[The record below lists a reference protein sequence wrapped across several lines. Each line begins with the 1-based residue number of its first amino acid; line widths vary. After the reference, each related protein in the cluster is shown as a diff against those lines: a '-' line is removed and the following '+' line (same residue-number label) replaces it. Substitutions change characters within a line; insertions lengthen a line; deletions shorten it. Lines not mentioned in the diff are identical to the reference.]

1 MARRSL
7 PVIGFALGRIA
18 GLPMNHILLR
28 NRTVVGVEWAT
39 WITTNTHPV
48 PASPASL

>member
-1 MARRSL
+1 
-7 PVIGFALGRIA
+7 
-18 GLPMNHILLR
+18 MNHILLR

>member
-7 PVIGFALGRIA
+7 PVAGFAAAASLA
-18 GLPMNHILLR
+18 PMNHILLR

-39 WITTNTHPV
+39 WITTNSTP
-48 PASPASL
+48 LGTL